1 MIEIIRLSKPTNAQF
16 LEAIQFAE
24 RMLEHLKTLRLHAR
38 VAAFQRLGIE
48 LVLVKEN
55 KQIQALCF
63 VLPDKYYYAGEERRF
78 VWLFD
83 MIADPKAKNLGSF
96 MLLRIMNWY
105 PSTMCIGVTEAAARL
120 YQALRWNKY
129 DNIWRCVRPVKLMG
143 MFERY
148 HGRLEPSLRNL
159 LLKMMAPC
167 YDALMFLV
175 EACISSHLSINQS
188 APFSRKKSRLQRDNE
203 FKLNIVSSYL
213 DILTIDEEDHSL
225 EAVIIYGIGRI
236 VYNDFHGFRRFLAY
250 LRLQQIVRKK
260 NVLLL
265 EYLTTCPE
273 NKRKALLYGFIPIKI
288 PIYYWD
294 KNNQLDEF
302 FKKLDDH
309 NFSFGS
315 CDKIL

>member
-1 MIEIIRLSKPTNAQF
+1 MIEIIRLTKPTNAQF
-16 LEAIQFAE
+16 IEAIQFAE
-24 RMLEHLKTLRLHAR
+24 RLQEHFKTLRHHAR
-38 VAAFQRLGIE
+38 FAAFQRLGIE

-63 VLPDKYYYAGEERRF
+63 VLPDKYYYDGEERRF

-96 MLLRIMNWY
+96 MLFRIMNWY
-105 PSTMCIGVTEAAARL
+105 PSTMCIGVTKAAARL

-129 DNIWRCVRPVKLMG
+129 DKIWRCVRPVKLMG

-148 HGRLEPSLRNL
+148 QSRLEASWKSL
-159 LLKMMAPC
+159 LLKMIAPC
-167 YDALMFLV
+167 YDALMSFV
-175 EACISSHLSINQS
+175 EAYISSHLSINQGT
-188 APFSRKKSRLQRDNE
+188 PFSRKKGKLQRDNE

-213 DILTIDEEDHSL
+213 DILTIDEEDQSL
-225 EAVIIYGIGRI
+225 EAVIIHGIARI
-236 VYNDFHGFRRFLAY
+236 VYNDFHGFKRFLAY

-265 EYLTTCPE
+265 EYLTTCSE
-273 NKRKALLYGFIPIKI
+273 NKRKAFLYGFIPIRM

-294 KNNQLDEF
+294 KHNRLDEF
-302 FKKLDDH
+302 FKKLDDD
-309 NFSFGS
+309 NFAFAS